1 MTETKKI
8 KNMSARFFY
17 LFILE
22 KNLEDNQMNS
32 KGRKDLSNQ
41 TFTEGGLRLCESR
54 TFSTK
59 CSLTS

>member
-1 MTETKKI
+1 
-8 KNMSARFFY
+8 MSPRFFY

-54 TFSTK
+54 TFSTQL
-59 CSLTS
+59 SLTS